1 MKLEIEIPEVADME
15 ALGARLAPGIAKVQL
30 IYLHGELGTGKT
42 TLVRGLLRALGYV
55 GVVKSPTFTLVEPY
69 SVAGHNTYHFDLY
82 RLKHPDELEFV
93 GFRDYLK
100 DRNVCL
106 VEWAERAA
114 EVLPMPDIDVVIH
127 KADHKR
133 IVHLMSLTDRG
144 ADLLTD
150 LS

>member
-1 MKLEIEIPEVADME
+1 MKLEIEAPEVADME
-15 ALGARLAPGIAKVQL
+15 ALGGRLAPGIAKVRL

-42 TLVRGLLRALGYV
+42 TLVRGLLRALGHG

-69 SVAGHNTYHFDLY
+69 SIDGQNTYHFDLY
-82 RLKHPDELEFV
+82 RLKDPNELEFV

-100 DRNVCL
+100 DRSVCL

-133 IVHLMSLTDRG
+133 IVHMTSHTDRG
-144 ADLLTD
+144 AELLAD

>member
-1 MKLEIEIPEVADME
+1 MKLEIEIPQVADME
-15 ALGARLAPGIAKVQL
+15 ALGARLAPSITKVQL
-30 IYLHGELGTGKT
+30 IYLRGELGTGKT
-42 TLVRGLLRALGYV
+42 TLVRGLLRALGHV

-69 SVAGHNTYHFDLY
+69 PVDGQNIYHFDLY
-82 RLKHPDELEFV
+82 RLKDADELEFV
-93 GFRDYLK
+93 GFRDYVK
-100 DRNVCL
+100 NRNVCL

-114 EVLPMPDIDVVIH
+114 EVLPIPDIDVVIH

-133 IVHLMSLTDRG
+133 IVQLISRTDRG

>member
-1 MKLEIEIPEVADME
+1 MKLEVEVPDVADME
-15 ALGARLAPGIAKVQL
+15 ALGGRLAPGIAKVQL

-42 TLVRGLLRALGYV
+42 TLVRGLLHALGHV

-69 SVAGHNTYHFDLY
+69 SIAGHNTYHFDLY
-82 RLKHPDELEFV
+82 RLKDPNELEFL

-100 DRNVCL
+100 DRSVCL

-114 EVLPMPDIDVVIH
+114 EVLPIPDIDVVIN

-133 IVHLMSLTDRG
+133 IVHLTSRTDRG
-144 ADLLTD
+144 TDLLTD